1 MLTENLDLWQ
11 IHFFLKSSVCLSC
24 MHVCIC
30 VIVFAY
36 VCTTRVRT
44 YIVLRTH
51 EHNENTRIF
60 CANVNSLVKGPTPFQ
75 TYSLQFCFLTSVENE
90 DRVCVRD
97 HRRIV

>member
-11 IHFFLKSSVCLSC
+11 IHFFLKKLC
-24 MHVCIC
+24 MFVVYAC
-30 VIVFAY
+30 VYMCNCFC
-36 VCTTRVRT
+36 VCTIRVRT

-97 HRRIV
+97 HCRIV